1 MTTKTDLTKEFR
13 EYQNQAMARTTSNL
27 AHPTFTDRTQLRE
40 LLAKEWPEAAQA
52 MQADESSLLFRQ
64 VGHGHQAGALVELM
78 YQVGNDAIG
87 WRYLEQCW
95 VDDETGWRWL
105 VSSVGR

>member
-1 MTTKTDLTKEFR
+1 MTTKTDLMKEFR
-13 EYQNQAMARTTSNL
+13 EYRDQAMARTTSNL
-27 AHPTFTDRTQLRE
+27 AHPTFTDHTQLRD
-40 LLAKEWPEAAQA
+40 LLAREWPEAAQVPDD
-52 MQADESSLLFRQ
+52 QLLFRQ

-87 WRYLEQCW
+87 RRYLDLYW

-105 VSSVGR
+105 MSLVGR